1 MQASENLH
9 NKGLMRR
16 SKNGH
21 QKCSFDHLVGSGEQ

>member
-1 MQASENLH
+1 MALGA